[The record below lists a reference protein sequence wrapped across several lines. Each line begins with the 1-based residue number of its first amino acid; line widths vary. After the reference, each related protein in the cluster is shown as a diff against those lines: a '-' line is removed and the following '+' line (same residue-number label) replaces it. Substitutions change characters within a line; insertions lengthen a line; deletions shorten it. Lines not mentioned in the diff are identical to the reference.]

1 MNTLIMILK
10 SELDNISISESNIF
24 NIIMASLLLTVSYLM
39 PVMPMSMAL
48 LVFTVLLYCFCSNK
62 LILSPHLSQLKD
74 IYIKESQG
82 LLVIYVLFRLAANL
96 FEIKVEFCLFFYLVA
111 LVLFTSSLSAIKKA
125 PIQLRAPFKLAVT
138 LSILSCTAIGVEY
151 YYYLFY
157 QSVH

>member
-10 SELDNISISESNIF
+10 NELDNISINESNIF
-24 NIIMASLLLTVSYLM
+24 NIVMASLLLAASYLM
-39 PVMPMSMAL
+39 PVMPMSMVL

-62 LILSPHLSQLKD
+62 LIIPLHLSQIKG

-96 FEIKVEFCLFFYLVA
+96 LEIRVEFCLFFYFVA
-111 LVLFTSSLSAIKKA
+111 LALFTSSLLAIKKT
-125 PIQLRAPFKLAVT
+125 PIQLGVPLKLAVT

-157 QSVH
+157 